1 MCEGLIIDLNKDSNG
16 TLKVFLHQVSLSKV
30 RESESAA
37 KVYISPVCVFTW
49 PNSVWLLNFYCR
61 LFHIYIYIYIFYYF
75 QMFLFWK
82 SILKTV
88 CSTCFVEWI
97 RDSLQRWERLN
108 FSSSL
113 AFCPRQHD
121 GRAEKSLYIEAWRP
135 ALIKSRLIFTCRCI
149 AKQRLFSS
157 EYSGEIWKGH
167 QLCSMSPDRLV

>member
-1 MCEGLIIDLNKDSNG
+1 MAPSRCSFIRCHF
-16 TLKVFLHQVSLSKV
+16 LKLENLSQLLKFTFHQ
-30 RESESAA
+30 
-37 KVYISPVCVFTW
+37 CVFSLDLTVCDCW
-49 PNSVWLLNFYCR
+49 TFTVDCFR
-61 LFHIYIYIYIFYYF
+61 YIYIYVFYYYF